1 MIFLRIRPLVTINP
15 TVLELSARPSIMIML
30 AELLSDRVKII
41 IEIHVMSVYGLGVVL
56 WLVRSLWKK
65 IIETSKPRR
74 ELF

>member
-30 AELLSDRVKII
+30 AELLSDRVQII
-41 IEIHVMSVYGLGVVL
+41 IEIHVMGVYGLGVVL

-65 IIETSKPRR
+65 IIETSKLGR
-74 ELF
+74 EMF

>member
-30 AELLSDRVKII
+30 AELLSDRVQII